1 METEVFK
8 EYYFQD
14 NNERLIFR
22 ILAETLNKKLD
33 RILEA
38 NQIEDL
44 DATSQHAVFS
54 SILQSSDPKEL
65 DHVNEASYK
74 ILIFY

>member
-8 EYYFQD
+8 EYFFQD
-14 NNERLIFR
+14 NNEKLIFR
-22 ILAETLNKKLD
+22 ILAETLKKKLD

-38 NQIEDL
+38 NQIE

-54 SILQSSDPKEL
+54 SILQSSDPKDL

-74 ILIFY
+74 ILIFH